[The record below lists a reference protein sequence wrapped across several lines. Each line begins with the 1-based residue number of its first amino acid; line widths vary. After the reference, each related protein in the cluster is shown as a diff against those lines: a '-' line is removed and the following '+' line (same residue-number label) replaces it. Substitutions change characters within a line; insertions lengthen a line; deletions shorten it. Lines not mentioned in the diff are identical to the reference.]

1 MLSGNAVKALGK
13 RLRGGNPSA
22 ADLDLLDSY
31 RSEFDGVLLDT
42 AQTINRLMA
51 GRPTYLMA
59 GRMKR
64 TKSIIRKLS
73 REANGGMDLSRMS
86 DIVGLRLVTT
96 DLEEQNSILKTITQ
110 NISLAR
116 DPYDYRHRETGYRA
130 IHLIAGSSSHRV
142 EIQVRTIAQH
152 LWADESERL
161 GEQVK
166 EGRMG
171 TDTQRHLDSLCTFT
185 KTLDSLPNPT
195 SLTDFTRIRE
205 HPIDVGREQEE
216 WFFAYQRLGGQL
228 KKAALNAKPAGGS
241 SFVVV
246 YHQPTNSLIRIEK
259 FGPNDRLEAID
270 YFRTT
275 SRSLD
280 ESLFDILVLNSP
292 SGDSLAVTHPR
303 YFPEGLN

>member
-13 RLRGGNPSA
+13 RLRSGNPSA
-22 ADLDLLDSY
+22 EDLDLLDKY
-31 RSEFDGVLLDT
+31 RSEFDGVLLGT
-42 AQTINRLMA
+42 AQTVNRLMG

-73 REANGGMDLSRMS
+73 RELNGGMDLSRMS

-96 DLEEQNSILKTITQ
+96 DVEEQNSILKTITQ
-110 NISLAR
+110 NIPLAR

-142 EIQVRTIAQH
+142 EIQVRTVAQH

-166 EGRMG
+166 EGRMD
-171 TDTQRHLDSLCTFT
+171 TDTQRHLDSLCAFT
-185 KTLDSLPNPT
+185 RAVDSLPNAV
-195 SLTDFTRIRE
+195 SLTDFTTIMD
-205 HPIDVGREQEE
+205 HLPDVGRESKG
-216 WFFAYQRLGGQL
+216 WFYTYQRLGEQL
-228 KKAALNAKPAGGS
+228 KKATLNAKPAGGS

-246 YHQPTNSLIRIEK
+246 YHQSTNSLIRIEK
-259 FGPNDRLEAID
+259 FGPNDRVGAID
-270 YFRTT
+270 YFRAT

-280 ESLFDILVLNSP
+280 ESLYDILVLNSP
-292 SGDSLAVTHPR
+292 SRDSLAVTHPR
-303 YFPEGLN
+303 YFPEGIN

>member
-13 RLRGGNPSA
+13 RLRSGNPSA
-22 ADLDLLDSY
+22 EDLDLLDRY

-42 AQTINRLMA
+42 AQTINRLMG

-96 DLEEQNSILKTITQ
+96 DVEEQNSILEKITQ
-110 NISLAR
+110 HIQLAR
-116 DPYDYRHRETGYRA
+116 DPYDYRDRETGYRA

-142 EIQVRTIAQH
+142 EIQVRTVAQH

-166 EGRMG
+166 EGRMD
-171 TDTQRHLDSLCTFT
+171 TDTQRHLDSLCAFT
-185 KTLDSLPNPT
+185 RTLDSIRNAA
-195 SLTDFTRIRE
+195 SLTDLAGVGAHLT
-205 HPIDVGREQEE
+205 DVGRESKD
-216 WFFAYQRLGGQL
+216 WFYAYQRLGAQL

-259 FGPNDRLEAID
+259 FGPNDRLGAPMTFL
-270 YFRTT
+270 Y
-275 SRSLD
+275 
-280 ESLFDILVLNSP
+280 
-292 SGDSLAVTHPR
+292 
-303 YFPEGLN
+303 